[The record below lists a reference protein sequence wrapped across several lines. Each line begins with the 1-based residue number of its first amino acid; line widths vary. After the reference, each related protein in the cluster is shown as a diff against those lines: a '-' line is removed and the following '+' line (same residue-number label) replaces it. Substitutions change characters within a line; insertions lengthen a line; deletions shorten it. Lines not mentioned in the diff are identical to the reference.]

1 MKPTDPLSL
10 EEVTKASDTFFPL
23 FEEVKK
29 RMPFQ
34 SSTEDTLKVM
44 ESVCQLAQKLRATE
58 EEENKIG
65 PFGFNKK
72 DETTEDTEEQQ

>member
-10 EEVTKASDTFFPL
+10 EEVIKASDTFFPL
-23 FEEVKK
+23 FEEVKR

-34 SSTEDTLKVM
+34 ASTEDTLKVM

-58 EEENKIG
+58 EEENKVG

-72 DETTEDTEEQQ
+72 DEVNQD

>member
-1 MKPTDPLSL
+1 MNSPKSTDPLTL
-10 EEVTKASDTFFPL
+10 EEIIKSSDVFFPL

-29 RMPFQ
+29 RMTYGAT
-34 SSTEDTLKVM
+34 TEDTLKVM
-44 ESVCQLAQKLRATE
+44 ESVCQLAQKMRATE

-72 DETTEDTEEQQ
+72 EEEDSVE

>member
-10 EEVTKASDTFFPL
+10 EEVTKASEVFFPL

-44 ESVCQLAQKLRATE
+44 ESVCQLAQ
-58 EEENKIG
+58 
-65 PFGFNKK
+65 
-72 DETTEDTEEQQ
+72 

>member
-1 MKPTDPLSL
+1 MKPTDPLTL
-10 EEVTKASDTFFPL
+10 EEVQSASDTFFPL
-23 FEEVKK
+23 FEEVKR

-34 SSTEDTLKVM
+34 ASTEDTLKVM

-58 EEENKIG
+58 EEENKVG

-72 DETTEDTEEQQ
+72 DEVNQD

>member
-1 MKPTDPLSL
+1 MKPTDPLTL
-10 EEVTKASDTFFPL
+10 EEVQSASDTFFPL
-23 FEEVKK
+23 FEEVKR

-34 SSTEDTLKVM
+34 ASTEDTLKVM

-65 PFGFNKK
+65 PFGFYKK
-72 DETTEDTEEQQ
+72 DETTEDREES